1 MQIVYTTYTIQ
12 LAYTGS
18 YRTYIRVSVFLH
30 FTEIYRTGVHI
41 IQMKSE
47 FHWYKCSKN
56 GDFLWFY
63 RRLFIKIVVFRN
75 DLGEN
80 PSSFGLKWRIMP
92 LKKRIVQYVQYGE
105 HMFVVQYAQILEKIR
120 GIFRVF
126 LCKMTKVICL
136 TIW

>member
-30 FTEIYRTGVHI
+30 FTETNRTVVHI

-47 FHWYKCSKN
+47 FHRHITSKN

-75 DLGEN
+75 GLGEIR
-80 PSSFGLKWRIMP
+80 PDFGLK
-92 LKKRIVQYVQYGE
+92 
-105 HMFVVQYAQILEKIR
+105 
-120 GIFRVF
+120 
-126 LCKMTKVICL
+126 
-136 TIW
+136 